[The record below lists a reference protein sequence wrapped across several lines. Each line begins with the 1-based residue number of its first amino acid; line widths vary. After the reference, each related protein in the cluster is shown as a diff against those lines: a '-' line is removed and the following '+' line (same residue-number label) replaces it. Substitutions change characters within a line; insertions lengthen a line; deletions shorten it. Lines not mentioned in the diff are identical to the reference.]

1 MSTGANG
8 FTGATEDDSGANGF
22 TGATEDD
29 SGESDNSE
37 ADELQ
42 PSTPTDSITDTS
54 PDSQNNISP
63 REVSVQTN
71 TTPLADGG
79 SQIIVKITI
88 PRNANFNVSG
98 NAGVDVETAFNA
110 FPQSSNSSAETED
123 QGTGV

>member
-1 MSTGANG
+1 VSAITEPSNG
-8 FTGATEDDSGANGF
+8 IN
-22 TGATEDD
+22 
-29 SGESDNSE
+29 
-37 ADELQ
+37 ELQ

-54 PDSQNNISP
+54 PDSQNSISP

-98 NAGVDVETAFNA
+98 NAGGDVESALSA
-110 FPQSSNSSAETED
+110 FPQSSNSSAETE
-123 QGTGV
+123 V